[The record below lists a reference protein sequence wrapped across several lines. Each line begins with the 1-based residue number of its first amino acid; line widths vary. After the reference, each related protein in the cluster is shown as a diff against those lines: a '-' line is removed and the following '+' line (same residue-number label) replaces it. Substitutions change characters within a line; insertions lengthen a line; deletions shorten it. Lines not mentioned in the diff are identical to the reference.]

1 MGIDWCWGKRE
12 GLWLWLWFFIIILED
27 DDNALELAAHAMMM
41 RMEERTH
48 GGVREKKIKTREVA
62 IVVVECWALLF
73 FFCELLDESPVSRGR
88 SSLAARWIKNSNL
101 NEMKMIK
108 NHIL

>member
-1 MGIDWCWGKRE
+1 MIGAESRE
-12 GLWLWLWFFIIILED
+12 WTRGTWTLALIFFIILED

-48 GGVREKKIKTREVA
+48 GGVRGKKIKTREVA
-62 IVVVECWALLF
+62 VVVECWALLF